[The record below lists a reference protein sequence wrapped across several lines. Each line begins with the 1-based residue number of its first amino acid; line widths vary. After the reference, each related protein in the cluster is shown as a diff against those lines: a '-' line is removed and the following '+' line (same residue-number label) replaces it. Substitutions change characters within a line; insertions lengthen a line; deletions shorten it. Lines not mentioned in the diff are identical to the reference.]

1 MSLND
6 NTIIVNNVTVTSD
19 ISGLLYTVK

>member
-6 NTIIVNNVTVTSD
+6 NTIIVNNVTSD
-19 ISGLLYTVK
+19 ISGLLYTFK

>member
-6 NTIIVNNVTVTSD
+6 NTIIIVTNVTLD